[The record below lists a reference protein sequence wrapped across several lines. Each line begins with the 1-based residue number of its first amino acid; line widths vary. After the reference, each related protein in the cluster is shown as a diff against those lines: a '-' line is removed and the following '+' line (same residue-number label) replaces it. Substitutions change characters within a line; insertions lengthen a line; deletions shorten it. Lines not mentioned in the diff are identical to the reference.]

1 MVEYIAY
8 KRIDGVII
16 AKDCFHLTEFTLAL
30 FDNFFVCV
38 GGHNI
43 ILGINQPQRCFVEIE
58 LDNTAFVINRAC
70 STVLNRLCHIVNVD
84 IVTEYFTGATV
95 F

>member
-16 AKDCFHLTEFTLAL
+16 AEDCFHLTEFTLAL

-38 GGHNI
+38 GRHNI
-43 ILGINQPQRCFVEIE
+43 ILGINQPQRCFVKIE
-58 LDNTAFVINRAC
+58 FNYTAFVINRAGC
-70 STVLNRLCHIVNVD
+70 SVLDSLCHIVNVD
-84 IVTEYFTGATV
+84 VVTEYLTGTAV